1 MMLSQLL
8 QGYATVATATD
19 VNVQAITDDSRRVAA
34 GTLFVACRGYGQ
46 QHAAA
51 FLEQALANGA
61 VAMIWDGVEDGW
73 AGVLGLPVELPSG
86 FACIAVDGL
95 ALQQGAIAA
104 RFYGHPSRSMWLSA
118 VTGTDGKTSVSWM
131 LASVLRNITS
141 TGLLGTTGN
150 GLFGDLTPSTHTT
163 LPALAFQQQLSKL
176 QSAGAQAV
184 SLEVSSHALDQ
195 GRIAGA
201 ELDCAIFTCMA
212 RDHLDYHGSEANYRA
227 AKQKLFTD
235 YQSKVAVLNADDA
248 WANTELKA
256 ASRAERTIEYGR
268 TAAGSEYIRLAN
280 VRLVANGLALSI
292 ESHLGNAELEL
303 PLIGAINA
311 YNVAAVLAALI
322 AYGLQWREA
331 LSALPAI
338 TAPPGRM
345 EPFTKQGGPTVV
357 VDYSHTPGA
366 LALAL
371 KTLRDYCSQ
380 QRSAKLIVVF
390 GCGGDRDQGKRA
402 LMAQAAEQNAD
413 TVIVTNDNPRSEDP
427 QKIIDDIHAG
437 FERPQ
442 QVIPDRATAIRA
454 AIEMASEHDWVLIA
468 GKGHEDYQLIGEQRL
483 HFSDREQVEEA
494 LNA

>member
-8 QGYATVATATD
+8 QGYAAVDSALD
-19 VNVQAITDDSRRVAA
+19 VDVQAITDDSRQVIA

-51 FLEQALANGA
+51 FLGQAIANGA
-61 VAMIWDGVEDGW
+61 VAILWDGIEDGW
-73 AGVLGLPVELPSG
+73 AGAPLPRDL
-86 FACIAVDGL
+86 ACIAIDGL
-95 ALQQGAIAA
+95 ALLQGEIAA
-104 RFYGHPSRSMWLSA
+104 RFYGHPSQNMWLAA

-131 LASVLRNITS
+131 LASVLGQITT

-150 GLFGDLTPSTHTT
+150 GLFGALTPSTHTT
-163 LPALAFQQQLSKL
+163 LPAIAFQQQLSEM
-176 QSAGAQAV
+176 QSVGAEAV

-201 ELDCAIFTCMA
+201 EIDCAIFTCMA
-212 RDHLDYHGSEANYRA
+212 RDHLDYHGSEVNYRA

-235 YQSKVAVLNADDA
+235 YQPKVAVLNADDA

-256 ASRAERTIEYGR
+256 ANCAARTIEYGR
-268 TAAGSEYIRLAN
+268 AAAGSEYIRLAN
-280 VRLVANGLALSI
+280 VRIADGGLALTI

-322 AYGLQWREA
+322 VYGLQWQEA
-331 LSALPAI
+331 LKALPAI

-345 EPFTKQGGPTVV
+345 ERFGKQGGPAVV

-366 LALAL
+366 LTLAL
-371 KTLRDYCSQ
+371 QTLREYCSG
-380 QRSAKLIVVF
+380 KLIVVF
-390 GCGGDRDQGKRA
+390 GCGGDRDQGKRV

-427 QKIIDDIHAG
+427 RKIIEDINSG
-437 FERPQ
+437 FARSHL
-442 QVIPDRATAIRA
+442 VIKDRATAIRT
-454 AIEMASEHDWVLIA
+454 AIEMASASDWVLIA
-468 GKGHEDYQLIGEQRL
+468 GKGHEDYQLIGNQRL
-483 HFSDREQVEEA
+483 HFSDRKQVEEA
-494 LNA
+494 LDA